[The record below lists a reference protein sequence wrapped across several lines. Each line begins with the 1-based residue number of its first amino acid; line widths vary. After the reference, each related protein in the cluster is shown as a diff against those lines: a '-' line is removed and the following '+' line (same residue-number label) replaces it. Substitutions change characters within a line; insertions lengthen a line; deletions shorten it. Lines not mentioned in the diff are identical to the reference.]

1 MKLKSNPALYGL
13 IGYPVKHS
21 LSPLMHNA
29 AFKALKIN
37 ARYRL
42 FEVKPEEL
50 ENFLLG
56 NIPIKDTEGKDFFS
70 QEIRGFNITIP
81 HKIRAKEILEKHFP
95 EGAGIA
101 HYVHSSGAV
110 NTVKRK
116 GKKMYYLNTD
126 ITGFRQSLQK
136 DLGFNPKDKNVLLIG
151 CGGAGRAVVAAL
163 AWRTLPDKIY
173 IYEPNHGAACSA
185 EAHFSSFTFLN
196 NRFKFIS
203 REQLPDFL
211 KVSDLL
217 INASP
222 VGMKK
227 DDPSIIEM
235 SLLEQR
241 IGQGRE
247 LFIYDLVYNRET
259 PLVRNARELR
269 IKAVGGKGML
279 LYQGLLA
286 FGFWMGKTAPIE
298 EVMREALEKG
308 LRQCQSK

>member
-1 MKLKSNPALYGL
+1 MNPAIYGL
-13 IGYPVKHS
+13 IGYPVRHS

-29 AFKALKIN
+29 AFKKLDMN
-37 ARYRL
+37 AEYRL
-42 FEVKPEEL
+42 FEVRPEEL
-50 ENFLLG
+50 EDFLLRDVPV
-56 NIPIKDTEGKDFFS
+56 NDSEGKHFSS
-70 QEIRGFNITIP
+70 QEIKGFNITIP
-81 HKIRAKEILEKHFP
+81 HKVRAKEILEKHFP

-101 HYVHSSGAV
+101 HYVYSSGAV

-116 GKKMYYLNTD
+116 GKKIYYLNTD

-136 DLGFNPKDKNVLLIG
+136 DLQFNPKDKNVLLIG
-151 CGGAGRAVVAAL
+151 CGGAGRAIVAAL
-163 AWRTLPDKIY
+163 AWRTLPYKIY
-173 IYEPNHGAACSA
+173 IYESNQGVACSA
-185 EAHFSSFTFLN
+185 GAHFSSFTFLK

-227 DDPSIIEM
+227 DDPSVIER

-247 LFIYDLVYNRET
+247 LLIYDLVYNRET

-279 LYQGLLA
+279 LYQGVLA
-286 FGFWMGKTAPIE
+286 FEFWTGNGAPV
-298 EVMREALEKG
+298 EVMRKALEKG